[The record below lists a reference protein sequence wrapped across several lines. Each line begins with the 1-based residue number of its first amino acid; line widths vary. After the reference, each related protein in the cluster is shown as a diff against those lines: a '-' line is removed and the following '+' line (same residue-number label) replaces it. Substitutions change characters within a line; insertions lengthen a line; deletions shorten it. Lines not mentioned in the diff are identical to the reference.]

1 MSRRRI
7 AGGSV
12 GRAREVWMNRDAGLS
27 LAGAVGVLVL
37 WEAVSRSGAVSPVV
51 FPPPTTA
58 LVGSLQ
64 RMSAVEIW
72 DHVSASLVRI
82 AWGFG
87 LGAGLGILLGVALGW
102 YRLLAAFVHPVVE
115 LIRPI
120 PPLAWI
126 PMAIV
131 WFGLGEPSKVF
142 VIVLGAFFPVFTNA
156 YKGMT
161 GIDPVLL
168 RAAQTMGLRGPWLLF
183 RVAIPAAMPD
193 LATGIRVGWGLS
205 FAVVIA
211 AELIAADS
219 GMGFMIMR
227 AREFGDIG
235 VIIFGILLIGA
246 TNLVTDYAIGEVIR
260 RRLGRWHAI

>member
-1 MSRRRI
+1 VTVRRRDV
-7 AGGSV
+7 ALSV
-12 GRAREVWMNRDAGLS
+12 
-27 LAGAVGVLVL
+27 AGALGVLL
-37 WEAVSRSGAVSPVV
+37 AWEALARSGAVSPVI
-51 FPPPTTA
+51 FPPPSTA
-58 LVGSLQ
+58 LAGALQ
-64 RMSAVEIW
+64 RMSPVEIGG
-72 DHVSASLVRI
+72 HVAASLVRI

-87 LGAGLGILLGVALGW
+87 LGAGLGIVLGFALGW
-102 YRLLAAFVHPVVE
+102 YRWLAALVGPLVE
-115 LIRPI
+115 LLRPI

-142 VIVLGAFFPVFTNA
+142 VIFLGAFFPVFTNA

-161 GIDPVLL
+161 GVDPVLL
-168 RAAQTMGLRGPWLLF
+168 RAAQTMGLTGPRLLF
-183 RVAIPAAMPD
+183 RVAIPAATPD

-211 AELIAADS
+211 AELIAADR

-235 VIIFGILLIGA
+235 VIIFGILLIGV
-246 TNLVTDYAIGEVIR
+246 TNLVSDQAIGEVIR
-260 RRLGRWHAI
+260 RRIGRWHAV